1 MGGVVSSGILTG
13 TEDCLYLDIKIPKHR
28 SPQLLPVMFWIH
40 GGGNTSG
47 LKDIYNFSTMVNRH
61 DVIVVTINYRL
72 GAFGWFSHPAI
83 QDQHEGI
90 DKTSNFGTLDIIEA
104 LKWVKNNI
112 EFFGGDPNNI
122 TIFLENQQGAIMFS
136 LC

>member
-1 MGGVVSSGILTG
+1 MRSRALINGRVVSSGILTG
-13 TEDCLYLDIKIPKHR
+13 TEDCLYLDINMPKHR

-90 DKTSNFGTLDIIEA
+90 DKPHPGTLDIIEV
-104 LKWVKNNI
+104 L
-112 EFFGGDPNNI
+112 
-122 TIFLENQQGAIMFS
+122 
-136 LC
+136 